1 MEGCAIEPI
10 QNLNTKSDILTLT
23 NIFKQATTNSFLE
36 GYAIWP
42 KDTDTVSLLLKVS
55 CNSNF
60 GAKLCNLLEKNW
72 LYQKS

>member
-36 GYAIWP
+36 GYPIWP
-42 KDTDTVSLLLKVS
+42 KDTDTVAVTESQL
-55 CNSNF
+55 
-60 GAKLCNLLEKNW
+60 
-72 LYQKS
+72 

>member
-10 QNLNTKSDILTLT
+10 QNLYTKSDIQTLT
-23 NIFKQATTNSFLE
+23 NIFKQATTNPFLE
-36 GYAIWP
+36 SYAIWP
-42 KDTDTVSLLLKVS
+42 KDADTVSLLLKVS

-60 GAKLCNLLEKNW
+60 GARLCNLPEKNW